1 MMKSKFQYNIES
13 RQSSKTLI
21 FFLMVYHDFFGEQ
34 KMTALLFGYLRF
46 NYFVMYRNS
55 LIIIVTLF
63 LGNMLQAQ
71 QLVPLDEV
79 VYVKQINRTIENTKS
94 DSVRLYNTLLLSE
107 YWAQTDSLKSKQA
120 LDKVLSSSQKNRLA
134 KGILE
139 YYQGIFYANQ
149 GSKSQAK
156 TYYEQAIKAL
166 ENDSDNIAFLI
177 KSWYNYAYLQ
187 VEDKGYDYMVKTL
200 TKYCIPLS
208 EKSNNIEL
216 LAYNYTQL
224 GLTFMSVGQFD
235 KAEEYHKKALE
246 QLDKIKHKN
255 SVHLITYF
263 NLVSNYCYKPD
274 SKTAKIYL
282 DQAKKLLKPFPK
294 SQHYPNYYYQEAMY
308 YTTIQDF
315 DNALASLSKGA
326 KLAKESY
333 QIKLLNLL
341 YFRMYNVY
349 LMQKDYPKA
358 KAQLEHILAEKV
370 LAKEAVNRRITYTQ
384 LAAVND
390 VLGEYKEAYQ
400 WMKKSSLLGDSIQQH
415 KLLEKMNELEILH
428 QTADKQ
434 QKINDLEKD
443 KKANELLSKNKN
455 LRMIVLGIA
464 LVLSLVIAFLI
475 FINFKKQQKL
485 NIQINKSHQQDLL
498 HIKNQRK
505 YEATQAILQG
515 EEQERQRIAQ
525 DLHDSMGGMLAN
537 IRMTISSNDSFNKEN
552 VIEKLDKSIVEMRR
566 VSRNLMPETL
576 KNLGLEIALKE
587 LCEAMTQK
595 QFAIQFEAFNL
606 SENIPFKTQM
616 ALYRIAQESISNITK
631 YAQATNVIVQISQN
645 NNVLNLT
652 IEDDGI
658 GFDKSEIVYGL
669 GIKNIQN
676 RVELINGTVEI
687 TSNKGE
693 GTTINVECYV

>member
-1 MMKSKFQYNIES
+1 MMKNKFQHNIES

-21 FFLMVYHDFFGEQ
+21 FFLMVYHDFLRKQ

-46 NYFVMYRNS
+46 NYLVMYRNS
-55 LIIIVTLF
+55 LIIIVMLF

-79 VYVKQINRTIENTKS
+79 AYVKQINRIIENTKS
-94 DSVRLYNTLLLSE
+94 DNVRLYNMLLLSE

-120 LDKVLSSSQKNRLA
+120 LDKVLSSSQKNSLA

-139 YYQGIFYANQ
+139 YYQGVFYANQ

-166 ENDSDNIAFLI
+166 ENDSINIAFLI
-177 KSWYNYAYLQ
+177 KSWYNYAYIQ

-200 TKYCIPLS
+200 TEYCIPLS

-216 LAYNYTQL
+216 LAYSYTQL

-235 KAEEYHKKALE
+235 TAEEYHKKALE
-246 QLDKIKHKN
+246 QLEKIKNKN
-255 SVHLITYF
+255 SVHVVTYL

-282 DQAKKLLKPFPK
+282 DQAKELLKPFPE

-326 KLAKESY
+326 KLAKESN
-333 QIKLLNLL
+333 QTKLLHML

-349 LMQKDYPKA
+349 LMQKDYRKA

-390 VLGEYKEAYQ
+390 VLGEHKEAYQ
-400 WMKKSSLLGDSIQQH
+400 WMKKASLLGDSLQQN

-428 QTADKQ
+428 QTADKE
-434 QKINDLEKD
+434 QKINNLEKE

-455 LRMIVLGIA
+455 LRMTILVIA
-464 LVLSLVIAFLI
+464 LILSLIIAFLI
-475 FINFKKQQKL
+475 FINYKKQQKL
-485 NIQINKSHQQDLL
+485 NKQISLSHEQDLL
-498 HIKNQRK
+498 HIENQRK

-537 IRMTISSNDSFNKEN
+537 IRMTISANDSFNKEN
-552 VIEKLDKSIVEMRR
+552 VIDKLDQTIDEMRR
-566 VSRNLMPETL
+566 ISRNLMPETL
-576 KNLGLEIALKE
+576 KNIGLEIALKE
-587 LCEAMTQK
+587 LCETMTQK
-595 QFAIQFEAFNL
+595 YFTIQFEAFNL
-606 SENIPFKTQM
+606 SENIPFKTQI
-616 ALYRIAQESISNITK
+616 ALYRIAQESISNVTK

-669 GIKNIQN
+669 GLKNIQN
-676 RVELINGTVEI
+676 RVQLINGTVEI
-687 TSNKGE
+687 ASNKGE

>member
-1 MMKSKFQYNIES
+1 
-13 RQSSKTLI
+13 
-21 FFLMVYHDFFGEQ
+21 
-34 KMTALLFGYLRF
+34 MTALLFGYLRF
-46 NYFVMYRNS
+46 NYLVMYKNS
-55 LIIIVTLF
+55 LIIIVMLF

-79 VYVKQINRTIENTKS
+79 AYVKQINRTIENTKS

-120 LDKVLSSSQKNRLA
+120 LDKVLSSSQKNSLA

-139 YYQGIFYANQ
+139 YYQGVFYANQ

-166 ENDSDNIAFLI
+166 ENDTINIAFLI
-177 KSWYNYAYLQ
+177 KSWYNYAYIQ

-200 TKYCIPLS
+200 TEYCIPLS

-216 LAYNYTQL
+216 LAYSYTQL

-246 QLDKIKHKN
+246 QLEKIKNKN
-255 SVHLITYF
+255 NVHLITYF

-282 DQAKKLLKPFPK
+282 DQAKELLNPFPE

-326 KLAKESY
+326 KLAKESN
-333 QIKLLNLL
+333 QTKLLHML

-349 LMQKDYPKA
+349 LMQKDYRKA
-358 KAQLEHILAEKV
+358 KAQLEQILAEKV

-390 VLGEYKEAYQ
+390 VLGEHKEAYQ
-400 WMKKSSLLGDSIQQH
+400 WMKKASLLGDSLQQK
-415 KLLEKMNELEILH
+415 KLLENMNELEILH

-434 QKINDLEKD
+434 QKINNLEKE

-455 LRMIVLGIA
+455 LRMTILVIA
-464 LVLSLVIAFLI
+464 LILSLIIAFLI
-475 FINFKKQQKL
+475 FINYKKQQKL
-485 NIQINKSHQQDLL
+485 NKQISLSHEQDLL
-498 HIKNQRK
+498 HIENQRK

-537 IRMTISSNDSFNKEN
+537 IRMTISANNSFHKEN
-552 VIEKLDKSIVEMRR
+552 VIDKLDQTIDEMRR
-566 VSRNLMPETL
+566 ISRNLMPETL
-576 KNLGLEIALKE
+576 KNIGLEIALKE
-587 LCEAMTQK
+587 LCETMTQK
-595 QFAIQFEAFNL
+595 YFTIQFEAFNL
-606 SENIPFKTQM
+606 SENIPFKTQI

-669 GIKNIQN
+669 GLKNIQN
-676 RVELINGTVEI
+676 RAQLINGTVEI
-687 TSNKGE
+687 ASNKGE

>member
-1 MMKSKFQYNIES
+1 
-13 RQSSKTLI
+13 
-21 FFLMVYHDFFGEQ
+21 MVYNDFLWKQ

-46 NYFVMYRNS
+46 NYLVMYRNS

-79 VYVKQINRTIENTKS
+79 AYVKQINRIIENTKS
-94 DSVRLYNTLLLSE
+94 DSVRFYNTLLLSE

-120 LDKVLSSSQKNRLA
+120 LDKVLSSSQKNSLA

-139 YYQGIFYANQ
+139 YYQGVFYANQ

-166 ENDSDNIAFLI
+166 ENDSINIAFLI
-177 KSWYNYAYLQ
+177 KSLYNYAYIQ

-200 TKYCIPLS
+200 TEYCIPLS
-208 EKSNNIEL
+208 EKSNNTEL

-235 KAEEYHKKALE
+235 TAEEYHKKALE
-246 QLDKIKHKN
+246 QLDKIKNKN

-282 DQAKKLLKPFPK
+282 DQAKELMKPFPE

-326 KLAKESY
+326 KLAKESN
-333 QIKLLNLL
+333 QTKLLHML

-349 LMQKDYPKA
+349 LMQKDYRKA

-390 VLGEYKEAYQ
+390 VLGEHKEAYQ
-400 WMKKSSLLGDSIQQH
+400 WMKKASLLSDSLQQE

-434 QKINDLEKD
+434 QKIYDLEKE
-443 KKANELLSKNKN
+443 KKANELSSKNKD
-455 LRMIVLGIA
+455 LRITILVIA
-464 LVLSLVIAFLI
+464 LILSLVIAFLI
-475 FINFKKQQKL
+475 FINYKKQQKL
-485 NIQINKSHQQDLL
+485 NKQISISHEQDLL
-498 HIKNQRK
+498 HIENQRI

-537 IRMTISSNDSFNKEN
+537 IRMTISSNDSSSKEN
-552 VIEKLDKSIVEMRR
+552 VIEKLDKSIAEMRR
-566 VSRNLMPETL
+566 ISSNLMPETL
-576 KNLGLEIALKE
+576 KDLGLEIALKE
-587 LCEAMTQK
+587 LCEAIPQK

-606 SENIPFKTQM
+606 SEKIPCKIQM
-616 ALYRIAQESISNITK
+616 ALYRITQESISNITK

-645 NNVLNLT
+645 NSILNLT

-669 GIKNIQN
+669 GLKNIQN
-676 RVELINGTVEI
+676 RVQLINGTVEI
-687 TSNKGE
+687 ASNKGE

>member
-1 MMKSKFQYNIES
+1 
-13 RQSSKTLI
+13 
-21 FFLMVYHDFFGEQ
+21 MVYHDFFWEQ
-34 KMTALLFGYLRF
+34 KMIALLFGYLRF
-46 NYFVMYRNS
+46 NYLVMYKNS
-55 LIIIVTLF
+55 LIIIVMLF
-63 LGNMLQAQ
+63 LGNMIQAQ

-79 VYVKQINRTIENTKS
+79 AYVKQINRTIENTKS
-94 DSVRLYNTLLLSE
+94 DSVRLYNTL
-107 YWAQTDSLKSKQA
+107 
-120 LDKVLSSSQKNRLA
+120 
-134 KGILE
+134 
-139 YYQGIFYANQ
+139 
-149 GSKSQAK
+149 
-156 TYYEQAIKAL
+156 

-177 KSWYNYAYLQ
+177 KSWYNYAYIQ

-200 TKYCIPLS
+200 TEYCIPLS

-216 LAYNYTQL
+216 LAYSYTQL

-235 KAEEYHKKALE
+235 TAEEYHKKALE
-246 QLDKIKHKN
+246 QLEKIKNKN
-255 SVHLITYF
+255 SVHVVTYL

-282 DQAKKLLKPFPK
+282 DQAKELLKPFPE
-294 SQHYPNYYYQEAMY
+294 SQHYPIYYYQEAMY

-326 KLAKESY
+326 KLAKESN
-333 QIKLLNLL
+333 QTKLLHLL

-349 LMQKDYPKA
+349 LMQKDYRKA

-390 VLGEYKEAYQ
+390 VLGEHKEAYQ
-400 WMKKSSLLGDSIQQH
+400 WMKKASLLGDSLQQK

-434 QKINDLEKD
+434 QKINDLEKE

-455 LRMIVLGIA
+455 LRMTILVIA
-464 LVLSLVIAFLI
+464 LILSLIIAFLI
-475 FINFKKQQKL
+475 FINYKKQQKL
-485 NIQINKSHQQDLL
+485 NKQISLSHEQDLL
-498 HIKNQRK
+498 HIENQRK

-537 IRMTISSNDSFNKEN
+537 IRMTISANNSFNKEN
-552 VIEKLDKSIVEMRR
+552 VIDKLDQTIDEMRR
-566 VSRNLMPETL
+566 ISRNLMPETL
-576 KNLGLEIALKE
+576 KNIGLEIALKE
-587 LCEAMTQK
+587 LCETMTQK
-595 QFAIQFEAFNL
+595 YFTIQFEAFNL
-606 SENIPFKTQM
+606 SENIPFKTQI

-669 GIKNIQN
+669 GLKNIQN
-676 RVELINGTVEI
+676 RVQLINGTVEI
-687 TSNKGE
+687 ASNKGE

>member
-1 MMKSKFQYNIES
+1 MMKNKFQHNIES

-21 FFLMVYHDFFGEQ
+21 FFLMVYHDFFWEQ

-46 NYFVMYRNS
+46 NYLVMYRNS

-79 VYVKQINRTIENTKS
+79 AYVTQINRTIENTKS
-94 DSVRLYNTLLLSE
+94 DNVRLYNTLLLSE

-120 LDKVLSSSQKNRLA
+120 LDKVLSSSQKNSLA

-139 YYQGIFYANQ
+139 YYQGVFYANQ

-166 ENDSDNIAFLI
+166 ENDSINIAFLI
-177 KSWYNYAYLQ
+177 KSWYNYAYIQ

-200 TKYCIPLS
+200 TEYCIPLS

-216 LAYNYTQL
+216 LAYSYTQL

-235 KAEEYHKKALE
+235 TAEEYHKKALE
-246 QLDKIKHKN
+246 QLDKIKNKN
-255 SVHLITYF
+255 SVHLITYL

-282 DQAKKLLKPFPK
+282 DQAKELLKPFPE

-308 YTTIQDF
+308 YTTIQDY

-326 KLAKESY
+326 KLAKESN
-333 QIKLLNLL
+333 QTKLLQLL

-349 LMQKDYPKA
+349 LMQKDYRKA

-390 VLGEYKEAYQ
+390 VLGEHKEAYQ
-400 WMKKSSLLGDSIQQH
+400 WMKKASLLGDSLQQN

-428 QTADKQ
+428 QTADKE
-434 QKINDLEKD
+434 QKINNLEKE

-455 LRMIVLGIA
+455 LRMTILVIA
-464 LVLSLVIAFLI
+464 LILSLIIAFLI
-475 FINFKKQQKL
+475 FINYKKQQKL
-485 NIQINKSHQQDLL
+485 NKQISLSHEQDLL
-498 HIKNQRK
+498 HIENQRK

-537 IRMTISSNDSFNKEN
+537 IRMTISANDSFNKEK

-566 VSRNLMPETL
+566 ISRNLMPETL
-576 KNLGLEIALKE
+576 KNIGLEIALKE
-587 LCEAMTQK
+587 LCETMTQK
-595 QFAIQFEAFNL
+595 YFTIQFEAFNL

-669 GIKNIQN
+669 GLKNIQN

-687 TSNKGE
+687 ASNKGE

>member
-1 MMKSKFQYNIES
+1 
-13 RQSSKTLI
+13 
-21 FFLMVYHDFFGEQ
+21 
-34 KMTALLFGYLRF
+34 MTALLFGYLRF
-46 NYFVMYRNS
+46 NYLVMYRNS
-55 LIIIVTLF
+55 LIIIITLF

-79 VYVKQINRTIENTKS
+79 AYVKQINRTIENTKS

-107 YWAQTDSLKSKQA
+107 YWSQTDSLKSKQA
-120 LDKVLSSSQKNRLA
+120 LDKVLSSSQKNTLA

-139 YYQGIFYANQ
+139 YYQGVFYANQ

-166 ENDSDNIAFLI
+166 ENDSDNSAFLI
-177 KSWYNYAYLQ
+177 KSWYNYAYIQ

-200 TKYCIPLS
+200 TEYCIPLS

-216 LAYNYTQL
+216 LAYSYTQL

-235 KAEEYHKKALE
+235 TAEEYHKKALE
-246 QLDKIKHKN
+246 QLEKIKNKN
-255 SVHLITYF
+255 SVHVVTYL

-282 DQAKKLLKPFPK
+282 DQAKELLKPFPE

-315 DNALASLSKGA
+315 DNALASLSKGV
-326 KLAKESY
+326 KLAKESN
-333 QIKLLNLL
+333 QTKLLQLL

-349 LMQKDYPKA
+349 LMQKDYRKA

-390 VLGEYKEAYQ
+390 VLGEHKEAYQ
-400 WMKKSSLLGDSIQQH
+400 WMKKASLLGDSLQQK

-434 QKINDLEKD
+434 QKINDLEKE

-455 LRMIVLGIA
+455 LRMTILVIA
-464 LVLSLVIAFLI
+464 LILSLIIAFLI
-475 FINFKKQQKL
+475 FINYKKQQKL
-485 NIQINKSHQQDLL
+485 NKQISLSHEQDLL
-498 HIKNQRK
+498 HIENQRK

-537 IRMTISSNDSFNKEN
+537 IRMTISANNSFHKEN
-552 VIEKLDKSIVEMRR
+552 VIDKLDQTIDEMRR
-566 VSRNLMPETL
+566 ISRNLMPETL
-576 KNLGLEIALKE
+576 KNIGLEIALKE
-587 LCEAMTQK
+587 LCETMTQK
-595 QFAIQFEAFNL
+595 YFTIQFEAFNL
-606 SENIPFKTQM
+606 SENIPFKTQI
-616 ALYRIAQESISNITK
+616 ALYRIAQESISNVTK

-669 GIKNIQN
+669 GLKNIQN
-676 RVELINGTVEI
+676 RVQLINGTVEI
-687 TSNKGE
+687 ASNKGE

>member
-1 MMKSKFQYNIES
+1 
-13 RQSSKTLI
+13 
-21 FFLMVYHDFFGEQ
+21 MVYHDFFWEQ

-46 NYFVMYRNS
+46 NYLVMYRNS
-55 LIIIVTLF
+55 LIIIITLF

-79 VYVKQINRTIENTKS
+79 AYVKQINRTIENTKS

-107 YWAQTDSLKSKQA
+107 YWSQTDSLKSKQA
-120 LDKVLSSSQKNRLA
+120 LDKVLSSSQKNTLA

-139 YYQGIFYANQ
+139 YYQGVFYANQ

-166 ENDSDNIAFLI
+166 ENDSDNSAFLI
-177 KSWYNYAYLQ
+177 KSWYNYAYIQ

-200 TKYCIPLS
+200 TEYCIPLS

-216 LAYNYTQL
+216 LAYSYTQL

-235 KAEEYHKKALE
+235 TAEEYHKKALE
-246 QLDKIKHKN
+246 QLEKIKNKN
-255 SVHLITYF
+255 SVHVVTYL

-282 DQAKKLLKPFPK
+282 DQAKELLKPFPE

-315 DNALASLSKGA
+315 DNALASLSKGV
-326 KLAKESY
+326 KLAKESN
-333 QIKLLNLL
+333 QTKLLQLL

-349 LMQKDYPKA
+349 LMQKDYRKA
-358 KAQLEHILAEKV
+358 KAQLEQILAEKV

-390 VLGEYKEAYQ
+390 VLGEHKEAYQ
-400 WMKKSSLLGDSIQQH
+400 WMKKASLLGDSLQQK

-434 QKINDLEKD
+434 QKINDLEKE

-455 LRMIVLGIA
+455 LRMTILVIA
-464 LVLSLVIAFLI
+464 LILSLIIAFLI
-475 FINFKKQQKL
+475 FINYKKQQKL
-485 NIQINKSHQQDLL
+485 NKQISLSHEQDLL
-498 HIKNQRK
+498 HIENQRK

-537 IRMTISSNDSFNKEN
+537 IRMTISANNSFHKEN
-552 VIEKLDKSIVEMRR
+552 VIDKLDQTIDEMRR
-566 VSRNLMPETL
+566 ISRNLMPETL
-576 KNLGLEIALKE
+576 KNIGLEIALKE
-587 LCEAMTQK
+587 LCETMTQK
-595 QFAIQFEAFNL
+595 YFTIQFEAFNL
-606 SENIPFKTQM
+606 SENIPFKTQI

-669 GIKNIQN
+669 GLKNIQN
-676 RVELINGTVEI
+676 RAQLINGTVEI
-687 TSNKGE
+687 ASNKGE

>member
-1 MMKSKFQYNIES
+1 
-13 RQSSKTLI
+13 
-21 FFLMVYHDFFGEQ
+21 
-34 KMTALLFGYLRF
+34 MTALLFGYLRF
-46 NYFVMYRNS
+46 NYLMMYRNF
-55 LIIIVTLF
+55 LIIIVMLF

-79 VYVKQINRTIENTKS
+79 AYVKQINRIIENTKS
-94 DSVRLYNTLLLSE
+94 DNVRLHNMLLLSE

-120 LDKVLSSSQKNRLA
+120 LDKALSSSQKNSLA

-139 YYQGIFYANQ
+139 YYQGVFYANQ

-177 KSWYNYAYLQ
+177 KSWYNYAYIQ
-187 VEDKGYDYMVKTL
+187 VENKGYDYMVKTL
-200 TKYCIPLS
+200 TEYCIPLS

-216 LAYNYTQL
+216 LAYSYTQL

-246 QLDKIKHKN
+246 QLEKIKNKN

-282 DQAKKLLKPFPK
+282 DQAKELLKPFPE

-315 DNALASLSKGA
+315 DNALASLSKGT
-326 KLAKESY
+326 KLAKESN
-333 QIKLLNLL
+333 QTKLLQLL

-349 LMQKDYPKA
+349 LMQKDYRKA

-390 VLGEYKEAYQ
+390 VLGEHKEAYQ
-400 WMKKSSLLGDSIQQH
+400 WMKKASLLGDSLQQK

-434 QKINDLEKD
+434 QKINNLEKE

-455 LRMIVLGIA
+455 LRMTILVIA
-464 LVLSLVIAFLI
+464 LILSLIIAFLI
-475 FINFKKQQKL
+475 FINYKKQQKL
-485 NIQINKSHQQDLL
+485 NKQISLSHEQDLL
-498 HIKNQRK
+498 HIENQRK

-537 IRMTISSNDSFNKEN
+537 IRMTISANNSFNKEN
-552 VIEKLDKSIVEMRR
+552 VIDKLDQTIDEMRR
-566 VSRNLMPETL
+566 ISRNLMPETL
-576 KNLGLEIALKE
+576 KNIGLEIALKE
-587 LCEAMTQK
+587 LCETMTQK
-595 QFAIQFEAFNL
+595 YFTIQFEAFNL
-606 SENIPFKTQM
+606 SENIPFKTQI
-616 ALYRIAQESISNITK
+616 ALYRIAQESISNVTK

-669 GIKNIQN
+669 GLKNIQN
-676 RVELINGTVEI
+676 RVQLINGTVEI
-687 TSNKGE
+687 ASNKGE

>member
-1 MMKSKFQYNIES
+1 
-13 RQSSKTLI
+13 
-21 FFLMVYHDFFGEQ
+21 MVYHDFFWEQ
-34 KMTALLFGYLRF
+34 KMIALLFGYLRF
-46 NYFVMYRNS
+46 NYLVMYKNS
-55 LIIIVTLF
+55 LIIIVMLF

-79 VYVKQINRTIENTKS
+79 AYVKQINRIIENTKS
-94 DSVRLYNTLLLSE
+94 DNVRLYNMLLLSE

-120 LDKVLSSSQKNRLA
+120 LDKVLSSSQKNSLA

-139 YYQGIFYANQ
+139 YYQGVFYANQ

-166 ENDSDNIAFLI
+166 ETDSDNSAFLI
-177 KSWYNYAYLQ
+177 KSWYNYAYIQ

-200 TKYCIPLS
+200 TEYCIPLS
-208 EKSNNIEL
+208 KKSNNIEL
-216 LAYNYTQL
+216 LTYSYTQL

-235 KAEEYHKKALE
+235 TAEEYHKKALE
-246 QLDKIKHKN
+246 QLDKIKNKN

-282 DQAKKLLKPFPK
+282 DQAKELLKPFPE

-326 KLAKESY
+326 KLAKESN
-333 QIKLLNLL
+333 QTKLLHML

-349 LMQKDYPKA
+349 LMQKDYRKA

-390 VLGEYKEAYQ
+390 VLGEHKEAYQ
-400 WMKKSSLLGDSIQQH
+400 WMKKASLLGDSLQQK
-415 KLLEKMNELEILH
+415 KLLENMNELEILH

-434 QKINDLEKD
+434 QKINDLEKE

-455 LRMIVLGIA
+455 LRMTILVIA
-464 LVLSLVIAFLI
+464 LILSLIIAFLI
-475 FINFKKQQKL
+475 FINYKKQQKL
-485 NIQINKSHQQDLL
+485 NKQISLSHEQDLL
-498 HIKNQRK
+498 HIENQRK

-537 IRMTISSNDSFNKEN
+537 IRMTISANNSFHKEN
-552 VIEKLDKSIVEMRR
+552 VIDKLDQTIDEMRR
-566 VSRNLMPETL
+566 ISRNLMPETL
-576 KNLGLEIALKE
+576 KNIGLEIALKE
-587 LCEAMTQK
+587 LCETMTQK
-595 QFAIQFEAFNL
+595 YFTIQFEAFNL
-606 SENIPFKTQM
+606 SENIPFKTQI
-616 ALYRIAQESISNITK
+616 ALYRIAQESISNVTK

-669 GIKNIQN
+669 GLKNIQN
-676 RVELINGTVEI
+676 RVQLINGTVEI
-687 TSNKGE
+687 ASNKGE

>member
-1 MMKSKFQYNIES
+1 
-13 RQSSKTLI
+13 
-21 FFLMVYHDFFGEQ
+21 MVYHDFFWEQ

-46 NYFVMYRNS
+46 NYLVMYKNS
-55 LIIIVTLF
+55 LIIIITLF

-79 VYVKQINRTIENTKS
+79 AYVKQINRTIENTKS

-107 YWAQTDSLKSKQA
+107 YWSQTDSLKSKQA
-120 LDKVLSSSQKNRLA
+120 LDKVLSSSQKNTLA

-139 YYQGIFYANQ
+139 YYQGVFYANQ

-166 ENDSDNIAFLI
+166 ENDSDNSAFLI
-177 KSWYNYAYLQ
+177 KSWYNYAYIQ

-200 TKYCIPLS
+200 TEYCIPLS

-216 LAYNYTQL
+216 LAYSYTQL

-235 KAEEYHKKALE
+235 TAEEYHKKALE
-246 QLDKIKHKN
+246 QLEKIKNKN
-255 SVHLITYF
+255 SVHVVTYL

-282 DQAKKLLKPFPK
+282 DQAKELLKPFPE

-315 DNALASLSKGA
+315 DNALASLSKGV
-326 KLAKESY
+326 KLAKESN
-333 QIKLLNLL
+333 QTKLLQLL

-349 LMQKDYPKA
+349 LMQKDYRKA

-390 VLGEYKEAYQ
+390 VLGDHKEAYQ
-400 WMKKSSLLGDSIQQH
+400 WMKKASLLGDSLQQK

-434 QKINDLEKD
+434 QKINDLEKE

-455 LRMIVLGIA
+455 LRMTILVIA
-464 LVLSLVIAFLI
+464 LILSLIIAFLI
-475 FINFKKQQKL
+475 FINYKKQQKL
-485 NIQINKSHQQDLL
+485 NKQISLSHEQDLL
-498 HIKNQRK
+498 HIENQRK

-537 IRMTISSNDSFNKEN
+537 IRMTISANNSFHKEN
-552 VIEKLDKSIVEMRR
+552 VIDKLDQTIDEMRR
-566 VSRNLMPETL
+566 ISRNLMPETL
-576 KNLGLEIALKE
+576 KNIGLEIALKE
-587 LCEAMTQK
+587 LCETMTQK
-595 QFAIQFEAFNL
+595 YFTIQFEAFNL
-606 SENIPFKTQM
+606 SENIPFKTQI
-616 ALYRIAQESISNITK
+616 ALYRIAQESISNVTK

-669 GIKNIQN
+669 GLKNIQN
-676 RVELINGTVEI
+676 RVQLINGTVEI
-687 TSNKGE
+687 ASNKGE

>member
-1 MMKSKFQYNIES
+1 
-13 RQSSKTLI
+13 
-21 FFLMVYHDFFGEQ
+21 MVYHDFFWEQ
-34 KMTALLFGYLRF
+34 KMIALLFGYLRF
-46 NYFVMYRNS
+46 NYLVMYKNS
-55 LIIIVTLF
+55 LIIIVMLF
-63 LGNMLQAQ
+63 LGNMIQAQ

-79 VYVKQINRTIENTKS
+79 AYVKQINRTIENTKS

-120 LDKVLSSSQKNRLA
+120 LDKVLSSSQKNSLS

-139 YYQGIFYANQ
+139 YYQGVFYANQ
-149 GSKSQAK
+149 ASKSQAK

-166 ENDSDNIAFLI
+166 ETDSDNSAFLI
-177 KSWYNYAYLQ
+177 KSWYNYAYIQ

-200 TKYCIPLS
+200 TEYCIPLS
-208 EKSNNIEL
+208 KKSNNIEL
-216 LAYNYTQL
+216 LTYSYTQL

-235 KAEEYHKKALE
+235 TAEEYHKKALE
-246 QLDKIKHKN
+246 QLDKIKNKN

-282 DQAKKLLKPFPK
+282 DQAKELLKPFPE

-326 KLAKESY
+326 KLAKESN
-333 QIKLLNLL
+333 QTKLLHML

-349 LMQKDYPKA
+349 LMQKDYRKA

-390 VLGEYKEAYQ
+390 VLGEHKEAYQ
-400 WMKKSSLLGDSIQQH
+400 WMKKASLLGDSLQQK
-415 KLLEKMNELEILH
+415 KLLENMNELEILH

-434 QKINDLEKD
+434 QKINDLEKE

-455 LRMIVLGIA
+455 LRMTILVIA
-464 LVLSLVIAFLI
+464 LILSLIIAFLI
-475 FINFKKQQKL
+475 FINYKKQQKL
-485 NIQINKSHQQDLL
+485 NKQISLSHEQDLL
-498 HIKNQRK
+498 HIENQRK

-537 IRMTISSNDSFNKEN
+537 IRMTISANNSFHKEN
-552 VIEKLDKSIVEMRR
+552 VIDKLDQTIDEMRR
-566 VSRNLMPETL
+566 ISRNLMPETL
-576 KNLGLEIALKE
+576 KNIGLEIALKE
-587 LCEAMTQK
+587 LCETMTQK
-595 QFAIQFEAFNL
+595 YFTIQFEAFNL
-606 SENIPFKTQM
+606 SENIPFKTQI

-669 GIKNIQN
+669 GLKNIQN
-676 RVELINGTVEI
+676 RVQLINGTVEI
-687 TSNKGE
+687 ASNKGE

>member
-1 MMKSKFQYNIES
+1 
-13 RQSSKTLI
+13 
-21 FFLMVYHDFFGEQ
+21 MVYHDFFWEQ
-34 KMTALLFGYLRF
+34 KMIALLFGYLRF
-46 NYFVMYRNS
+46 NYLVMYKNS
-55 LIIIVTLF
+55 LIIIVMLF
-63 LGNMLQAQ
+63 LGNMIQAQ

-79 VYVKQINRTIENTKS
+79 AYVKQINRTIENTKS

-120 LDKVLSSSQKNRLA
+120 LDKVLSSSQKNSLA

-139 YYQGIFYANQ
+139 YYQGVFYANQ

-166 ENDSDNIAFLI
+166 ENDSINSAFLI
-177 KSWYNYAYLQ
+177 KSWYNYAYIQ

-200 TKYCIPLS
+200 TEYCIPLS

-235 KAEEYHKKALE
+235 TAEEYHKKALE
-246 QLDKIKHKN
+246 QLEKIKNKN
-255 SVHLITYF
+255 SVHLITYL

-282 DQAKKLLKPFPK
+282 DQAKELLKPFPE

-326 KLAKESY
+326 KLAKESN
-333 QIKLLNLL
+333 QTKLLHML

-349 LMQKDYPKA
+349 LMQKDYRKA

-390 VLGEYKEAYQ
+390 VLGEHKEAYQ
-400 WMKKSSLLGDSIQQH
+400 WMKKASLLGDSLQQN
-415 KLLEKMNELEILH
+415 KLLEKMTELEILH

-434 QKINDLEKD
+434 QKINDLEKE

-455 LRMIVLGIA
+455 LRMTILVIA
-464 LVLSLVIAFLI
+464 LILSLIIAFLI
-475 FINFKKQQKL
+475 FINYKKQQKL
-485 NIQINKSHQQDLL
+485 NKQISLSHEQDLL
-498 HIKNQRK
+498 HIENQRK

-537 IRMTISSNDSFNKEN
+537 IRMTISANNSFHKEN
-552 VIEKLDKSIVEMRR
+552 VIDKLDQTIDEMRR
-566 VSRNLMPETL
+566 ISRNLMPETL
-576 KNLGLEIALKE
+576 KNIGLEIALKE
-587 LCEAMTQK
+587 LCETMTQK
-595 QFAIQFEAFNL
+595 YFTIQFEAFNL
-606 SENIPFKTQM
+606 SENIPFKTQI

-669 GIKNIQN
+669 GLKNIQN
-676 RVELINGTVEI
+676 RAQLINGTVEI
-687 TSNKGE
+687 ASNKGE

>member
-1 MMKSKFQYNIES
+1 
-13 RQSSKTLI
+13 
-21 FFLMVYHDFFGEQ
+21 MVYHDFFWEQ

-46 NYFVMYRNS
+46 NYLVMYRNF

-79 VYVKQINRTIENTKS
+79 AYVKQINRTIENTKS

-107 YWAQTDSLKSKQA
+107 YWSQTDSLKSKQA
-120 LDKVLSSSQKNRLA
+120 LDKVLSSSQKNTLA

-139 YYQGIFYANQ
+139 YYQGVFYANQ

-166 ENDSDNIAFLI
+166 ENDSDNSAFLI
-177 KSWYNYAYLQ
+177 KSWYNYAYIQ

-200 TKYCIPLS
+200 TEYCIPLS

-216 LAYNYTQL
+216 LAYSYTQL

-235 KAEEYHKKALE
+235 TAEEYHKKALE
-246 QLDKIKHKN
+246 QLEKIKNKN
-255 SVHLITYF
+255 SVHVVTYL

-282 DQAKKLLKPFPK
+282 DQAKELLKPFPE

-315 DNALASLSKGA
+315 DNALASLSKGV
-326 KLAKESY
+326 KLAKESN
-333 QIKLLNLL
+333 QTKLLQLL

-349 LMQKDYPKA
+349 LMQKDYRKA

-390 VLGEYKEAYQ
+390 VLGEHKEAYQ
-400 WMKKSSLLGDSIQQH
+400 WMKKASLLGDSLQQK

-434 QKINDLEKD
+434 QKINDLEKE

-455 LRMIVLGIA
+455 LRMTILVIA
-464 LVLSLVIAFLI
+464 LILSLIIAFLI
-475 FINFKKQQKL
+475 FINYKKQQKL
-485 NIQINKSHQQDLL
+485 NKQISLSHEQDLL
-498 HIKNQRK
+498 HIENQRK

-537 IRMTISSNDSFNKEN
+537 IRMTISANNSFHKEN
-552 VIEKLDKSIVEMRR
+552 VIDKLDQTIDEMRR
-566 VSRNLMPETL
+566 ISRNLMPETL
-576 KNLGLEIALKE
+576 KNIGLEIALKE
-587 LCEAMTQK
+587 LCETMTQK
-595 QFAIQFEAFNL
+595 YFTIQFEAFNL
-606 SENIPFKTQM
+606 SENIPFKTQI
-616 ALYRIAQESISNITK
+616 ALYRIAQESISNVTK

-669 GIKNIQN
+669 GLKNIQN
-676 RVELINGTVEI
+676 RVQLINGTVEI
-687 TSNKGE
+687 ASNKGE

>member
-1 MMKSKFQYNIES
+1 
-13 RQSSKTLI
+13 
-21 FFLMVYHDFFGEQ
+21 MVYHDFFWEQ
-34 KMTALLFGYLRF
+34 KMIALLFGYLRF
-46 NYFVMYRNS
+46 NYLVMYKNS
-55 LIIIVTLF
+55 LIIIVMLF
-63 LGNMLQAQ
+63 LGNMIQAQ

-79 VYVKQINRTIENTKS
+79 AYVKQINRTIENTKS

-120 LDKVLSSSQKNRLA
+120 LDKVLSSSQKNSLT

-139 YYQGIFYANQ
+139 YYQGVFYANQ

-177 KSWYNYAYLQ
+177 KSWYNYAYIQ

-200 TKYCIPLS
+200 TEYCIPLS

-216 LAYNYTQL
+216 LAYSYTQL

-235 KAEEYHKKALE
+235 TAEEYHKKALE
-246 QLDKIKHKN
+246 QLEKIKNKN
-255 SVHLITYF
+255 SVHVVTYL

-282 DQAKKLLKPFPK
+282 DQAKELLKPFPE

-326 KLAKESY
+326 KLAKESN
-333 QIKLLNLL
+333 QTKLLHLL

-349 LMQKDYPKA
+349 LMQKDYRKA

-390 VLGEYKEAYQ
+390 VLGEHKEAYQ
-400 WMKKSSLLGDSIQQH
+400 WMKKASLLGDSLQQK

-434 QKINDLEKD
+434 QKINDLEKE

-455 LRMIVLGIA
+455 LRMTILVIA
-464 LVLSLVIAFLI
+464 LILSLIIAFLI
-475 FINFKKQQKL
+475 FINYKKQQKL
-485 NIQINKSHQQDLL
+485 NKQISLSHEQDLL
-498 HIKNQRK
+498 HIENQRK

-525 DLHDSMGGMLAN
+525 DLHDSMGGMFAN
-537 IRMTISSNDSFNKEN
+537 IRMTISANNSFNKEN
-552 VIEKLDKSIVEMRR
+552 VIDKLYQTIDEMRR
-566 VSRNLMPETL
+566 ISRNLMPETL
-576 KNLGLEIALKE
+576 KNIGLEIALKE
-587 LCEAMTQK
+587 LCETMTQK
-595 QFAIQFEAFNL
+595 YFTIQFEAFNL
-606 SENIPFKTQM
+606 SENIPFKTQI

-669 GIKNIQN
+669 GLKNIQN
-676 RVELINGTVEI
+676 RVQLINGTVEI
-687 TSNKGE
+687 ASNKGE